1 MIVPDID
8 AFILFSSRRSTSLL
22 KQTTSLLTIIWRRC
36 TIYLDVRSAPSP
48 PPEYFLDQII
58 IASRNNDVDDRGNK
72 LLGMMSGE
80 EQIFYS
86 RGYRGPGDGLATE
99 PGVDTL
105 SFEFLRSLTAPG
117 LPRVNYD

>member
-1 MIVPDID
+1 MIVPGID
-8 AFILFSSRRSTSLL
+8 AFILFIAEIYESPQADHIL
-22 KQTTSLLTIIWRRC
+22 LLTITWRGC
-36 TIYLDVRSAPSP
+36 TIYLGVRSAPSP

-58 IASRNNDVDDRGNK
+58 IASRNNDVDDTGNK

>member
-1 MIVPDID
+1 
-8 AFILFSSRRSTSLL
+8 
-22 KQTTSLLTIIWRRC
+22 
-36 TIYLDVRSAPSP
+36 
-48 PPEYFLDQII
+48 
-58 IASRNNDVDDRGNK
+58 
-72 LLGMMSGE
+72 MMSDE

-117 LPRVNYD
+117 LPWVNYD